1 MTHSVLH
8 LEPGNVKPLAF
19 IYSLEQSLTYSPA
32 SSSKCAIIFLLKCF
46 LFEFGSS
53 GIPLPMFYCYVP
65 NQLILL
71 FLLFFFFFTF
81 S

>member
-53 GIPLPMFYCYVP
+53 GPLGNPSSYV
-65 NQLILL
+65 LL
-71 FLLFFFFFTF
+71 LCT
-81 S
+81 